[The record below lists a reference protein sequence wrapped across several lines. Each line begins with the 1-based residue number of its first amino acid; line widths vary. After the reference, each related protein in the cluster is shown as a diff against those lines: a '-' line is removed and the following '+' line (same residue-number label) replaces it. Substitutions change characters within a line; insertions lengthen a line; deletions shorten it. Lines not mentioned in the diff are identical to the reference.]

1 MGRDVI
7 MTSKGDCGKA
17 ISEPCDLQDDGI
29 CLERA
34 ACIIRKEILIKQD
47 DKKLS
52 NKNNVISKEI
62 LSSQSEIDFI
72 SPPVMSFI
80 NMVLNGSNVD
90 TSDKKL
96 SVSALTIAQLLQ
108 FNTVKQKNKSKSNET
123 LLPLYMGLM
132 VYSRTRK
139 KSLTEE
145 LNEYG
150 LSISYKCILEIKN
163 IITNQLCKLY
173 DVQRFAC
180 PPRLQ
185 ENIFTVLQSDN
196 LDHNPS
202 SSTAKDSFH
211 GTGIS
216 IFQFHTNQDYS
227 FKFELS
233 KTSAIMRVHQ
243 AYRPI
248 T

>member
-7 MTSKGDCGKA
+7 MTSKDDCGKA

-90 TSDKKL
+90 TSDKKR
-96 SVSALTIAQLLQ
+96 SSSALTIAQLLQ
-108 FNTVKQKNKSKSNET
+108 FNTVK
-123 LLPLYMGLM
+123 
-132 VYSRTRK
+132 
-139 KSLTEE
+139 
-145 LNEYG
+145 
-150 LSISYKCILEIKN
+150 
-163 IITNQLCKLY
+163 
-173 DVQRFAC
+173 
-180 PPRLQ
+180 
-185 ENIFTVLQSDN
+185 
-196 LDHNPS
+196 
-202 SSTAKDSFH
+202 
-211 GTGIS
+211 
-216 IFQFHTNQDYS
+216 
-227 FKFELS
+227 
-233 KTSAIMRVHQ
+233 
-243 AYRPI
+243 
-248 T
+248 

>member
-7 MTSKGDCGKA
+7 MTSKDDCGKA

-90 TSDKKL
+90 TSDKKR
-96 SVSALTIAQLLQ
+96 SSSALTIAQLIQ
-108 FNTVKQKNKSKSNET
+108 FNTAKQQQQKKSNET
-123 LLPLYMGLM
+123 PLPLYMGLI
-132 VYSRTRK
+132 VHPRTRK
-139 KSLTEE
+139 KSLIEKI
-145 LNEYG
+145 NKYG
-150 LSISYKCILEIKN
+150 FSIFCKRILEIQN
-163 IITNQLCKLY
+163 SITNQLCKLY
-173 DVQRFAC
+173 DV
-180 PPRLQ
+180 
-185 ENIFTVLQSDN
+185 
-196 LDHNPS
+196 
-202 SSTAKDSFH
+202 
-211 GTGIS
+211 
-216 IFQFHTNQDYS
+216 
-227 FKFELS
+227 
-233 KTSAIMRVHQ
+233 
-243 AYRPI
+243 
-248 T
+248 

>member
-1 MGRDVI
+1 
-7 MTSKGDCGKA
+7 MTSKDDCGKA
-17 ISEPCDLQDDGI
+17 ISEPCDLQDDRI

-34 ACIIRKEILIKQD
+34 ACIIRKEILIKLKQD

-96 SVSALTIAQLLQ
+96 SVSTLTIAQLLQ

-123 LLPLYMGLM
+123 LLLLYMGLM

>member
-1 MGRDVI
+1 
-7 MTSKGDCGKA
+7 MTSKDDCGKA

-96 SVSALTIAQLLQ
+96 SVSTLTIAQLLQ

-150 LSISYKCILEIKN
+150 LSIS
-163 IITNQLCKLY
+163 
-173 DVQRFAC
+173 
-180 PPRLQ
+180 
-185 ENIFTVLQSDN
+185 
-196 LDHNPS
+196 
-202 SSTAKDSFH
+202 
-211 GTGIS
+211 
-216 IFQFHTNQDYS
+216 
-227 FKFELS
+227 
-233 KTSAIMRVHQ
+233 
-243 AYRPI
+243 
-248 T
+248 